1 MSNDFSIYAPQ
12 SLWNEWA
19 HKLSL
24 SAEVSKDMSGNTS
37 FLSCVLIT
45 VTEENIV
52 VLESESMI
60 STTYIKEEE
69 IDVEGYGQCLIP
81 AQQLSSYIK
90 NMPSDSNVTFS
101 YNYDKEKITIES
113 DSSNHVKFTTNSFG
127 IFNED
132 ALPRAIDH
140 VPEKSSSIV
149 LSGKELPQKFKLASS
164 MTKSLEKDAAAGQD
178 PFSGCSLD
186 ITEKGLQ
193 MFSLSISSAETFIP
207 SEDIEFHE
215 DNTTVLA
222 APDITTPRIA
232 SFSNDDKIK
241 ISIKDSKN
249 IFIEN
254 DTTLMSITAL
264 NTGNMPNLLSMS
276 VIQQVLEPAWENRVV
291 SVKVPSNEFFKS
303 LSRVSTVKVDKVVLH
318 LTNTIVGIKGIDN
331 GQEIFSQQVPATT
344 DWFDDGDKEII
355 AEITVSSVR
364 KISSSVS
371 KNDNLIFDVSCKEN
385 GDPWTMIVY
394 HGDDYNP
401 QDPHDFF
408 MISLL

>member
-24 SAEVSKDMSGNTS
+24 SAEVSKDMSGSTS

-45 VTEENIV
+45 VTEENV
-52 VLESESMI
+52 VILESESMI
-60 STTYIKEEE
+60 STTYIQEEDIE
-69 IDVEGYGQCLIP
+69 VEGYGQCLIP
-81 AQQLSSYIK
+81 AQEFSSYIK
-90 NMPSDSNVTFS
+90 NMPNDSNVKFS
-101 YNYDKEKITIES
+101 YNYDEEKIMIES
-113 DSSNHVKFTTNSFG
+113 DSSNHVTFTTNSFG

-132 ALPRAIDH
+132 ALPKAVDH
-140 VPEKSSSIV
+140 VPDNASSVV
-149 LSGKELPQKFKLASS
+149 LSGKELPQKFKLAAS

-193 MFSLSISSAETFIP
+193 MFSLSISSAETFMP
-207 SEDIEFHE
+207 SEEVVFNE
-215 DNTTVLA
+215 DNSTVLA
-222 APDITTPRIA
+222 SPDITVPRIA
-232 SFSNDDKIK
+232 SFSNEEEIK

-249 IFIEN
+249 IFIED

-276 VIQQVLEPAWENRVV
+276 VIQKVLEPAWEYRVV

-318 LTNTIVGIKGIDN
+318 LTNTTVSIKGIN
-331 GQEIFSQQVPATT
+331 NNQEIFSQQVPATT
-344 DWFDDGDKEII
+344 DWFDDGEKEII
-355 AEITVSSVR
+355 AEITVSSVK

>member
-1 MSNDFSIYAPQ
+1 MNSDFSIYAPQ

-24 SAEVSKDMSGNTS
+24 SAEMSKDMSGSTS

-45 VTEENIV
+45 VTEEDVLI
-52 VLESESMI
+52 LESESMI
-60 STTYIKEEE
+60 STTYIQEE
-69 IDVEGYGQCLIP
+69 DVEVEGNGQCLIP
-81 AQQLSSYIK
+81 AQELSSYIK
-90 NMPSDSNVTFS
+90 NMPSDSNVKFTYS
-101 YNYDKEKITIES
+101 YDEEKIIVES
-113 DSSNHVKFTTNSFG
+113 DSSNQVKFTTNSFS

-140 VPEKSSSIV
+140 IPDNSSSITI
-149 LSGKELPQKFKLASS
+149 SGKELPQKFKLASS

-178 PFSGCSLD
+178 PFSGCSID
-186 ITEKGLQ
+186 ITPEGLQ
-193 MFSLSISSAETFIP
+193 MYSLSISSSETFIP
-207 SEDIEFHE
+207 S
-215 DNTTVLA
+215 DNVEYVEGNNSVLA
-222 APDITTPRIA
+222 SPDITTPRIA
-232 SFSNDDKIK
+232 SFSNDDEIK
-241 ISIKDSKN
+241 ISIQDSKN

-254 DTTLMSITAL
+254 DTTLMSISSL
-264 NTGNMPNLLSMS
+264 NIGNMQNLLSMN
-276 VIQQVLEPAWENRVV
+276 IIKQVLEPAWDNRVV

-303 LSRVSTVKVDKVVLH
+303 LSRVSTVKADKVVLH
-318 LTNTIVGIKGIDN
+318 LTNTIVSVKGIDN
-331 GQEIFSQQVPATT
+331 NKEVFSQQVPATT

-355 AEITVSSVR
+355 AEITVSSIK

-371 KNDNLIFDVSCKEN
+371 KSENLIFDISCKDN